1 MLGALLVTVT
11 GEDDG
16 ADPTGA
22 TPHAGRRTWLRRA
35 VVAALGSAVLLA
47 VALIG
52 TNLIAGASARGH
64 RSSELSDVPP
74 REVALVFGA
83 GVRGDQPTPAL
94 RDRVEAAVELHRA
107 GTVSHLL
114 MSGDHGRAGYDEV
127 TVMRDLAIELG
138 VPPEDISRDHA
149 GFDTYDSCYRAAAI
163 FGVHGVVLVTQDY
176 HLTRA
181 LYTCRGLG
189 LDAVGLG
196 LPDWQQRPDLL
207 DYRWDRRDQ
216 VLNQLREWAAT
227 AAAVVDVDVRHP
239 EPRFLGPY
247 EGLTPT

>member
-1 MLGALLVTVT
+1 M
-11 GEDDG
+11 
-16 ADPTGA
+16 
-22 TPHAGRRTWLRRA
+22 
-35 VVAALGSAVLLA
+35 
-47 VALIG
+47 
-52 TNLIAGASARGH
+52 
-64 RSSELSDVPP
+64 
-74 REVALVFGA
+74 FGA
-83 GVRGDQPTPAL
+83 GVRGGQPTPAL
-94 RDRVEAAVELHRA
+94 RDRVEAAVALHRA

-196 LPDWQQRPDLL
+196 LPDWQHDPGRL
-207 DYRWDRRDQ
+207 DYRWDPRDQ

-227 AAAVVDVDVRHP
+227 TAAVVDVDVRHP